1 MKKSLT
7 LVALSALALT
17 GCDFAGS
24 SESAVVPAASI
35 QVSGLPATNGSS
47 AWDADGTSAD
57 VYVEIVN
64 PSGRSVY
71 RSAVQENVASDQLTF
86 EIGEAVQIPFSGMA
100 MHVRVFETD
109 GDVIL
114 AQQMA
119 KSESFTLD
127 QVAQGDVQVSD
138 ARNGTQIR
146 VVSSAQAPIAE

>member
-7 LVALSALALT
+7 LVALGALALT

-24 SESAVVPAASI
+24 TGAALVPAASI

-47 AWDADGTSAD
+47 AWDSDGSSAD

-64 PSGRSVY
+64 PSGRSVF
-71 RSAVQENVASDQLTF
+71 RSAVQEDVASDVLTF
-86 EIGEAVQIPFSGMA
+86 EIDEAVEIPFSSMA

-114 AQQMA
+114 AQRMA

-127 QVAQGDVQVSD
+127 QIAQGDVQVSD
-138 ARNGTQIR
+138 ASNGTQIR
-146 VVSSAQAPIAE
+146 VVSSSQAQVVQ